1 MQQYL
6 QETRSR
12 IADALVG
19 FLARSRDAL
28 AAVNP
33 LGPQSCDMLRDFVL
47 QGKMLRGCL
56 VPLGHRL
63 CSEGASTAPRSAI
76 DAGAAMELIQS
87 GLLIHDDIMDRDL
100 LRRGR
105 ATIFQ
110 QYAEAASRDG
120 SADARHVGES
130 LGICAGDVAFF
141 LAFQLLS
148 TIDVDPRVVVRATA
162 LCSRELAAVGIAQM
176 QDVSWGASE
185 AAAQEVEILRLY
197 THKTSRYTFSVPLM
211 VGAMLAGA
219 SAERIGLLERMGE
232 NLGILFQIRDDEL
245 GLFGDERELGQ
256 PVGSDVREGKKTLY
270 ASFLLT
276 HASEEERRRLAAIF
290 GNHESS
296 GADLELVRRL
306 ARERGAKERVDSI
319 AQRLEQ
325 QTIGMIDGMPAGESR
340 RLLGELL
347 EYTTARTR

>member
-1 MQQYL
+1 MRRFLEQNRALIAEALAGYL
-6 QETRSR
+6 SR
-12 IADALVG
+12 K
-19 FLARSRDAL
+19 RDAL

-33 LGPQSCDMLRDFVL
+33 LGPQSSDMLLDFVL

-56 VPLGHRL
+56 VALGHRL
-63 CSEGASTAPRSAI
+63 CGGDPGPAPRSAI
-76 DAGAAMELIQS
+76 EAGAAMELIQS

-100 LRRGR
+100 LRRGK

-120 SADARHVGES
+120 RSDARHLGES

-141 LAFQLLS
+141 LAFELLS
-148 TIDVDPRVVVRATA
+148 TIHADPVVVVRATA

-185 AAAQEVEILRLY
+185 SAVEEDDILRLY
-197 THKTSRYTFSVPLM
+197 TYKTSRYTFSVPLM
-211 VGAMLAGA
+211 VGALLAGA
-219 SAERIGLLERMGE
+219 EERQIALLERIGE

-245 GLFGDERELGQ
+245 GLFGDERELGK

-270 ASFLLT
+270 ASFLLRT
-276 HASEEERRRLAAIF
+276 ASPEERRLLDAIF
-290 GNHESS
+290 GNREGSTS
-296 GADLELVRRL
+296 DLELVRRL
-306 ARERGAKERVDSI
+306 AQERGAKDRVGSI
-319 AQRLEQ
+319 ARRLE
-325 QTIGMIDGMPAGESR
+325 TGTRAMIDDMPPENR
-340 RLLGELL
+340 EILGELL